1 MAKPTEWM
9 TWEVPE
15 TQMEPWGFN
24 TRWQAAS
31 QERLNS

>member
-15 TQMEPWGFN
+15 TQMEPLGFN
-24 TRWQAAS
+24 TRWTRGTEVS
-31 QERLNS
+31 R